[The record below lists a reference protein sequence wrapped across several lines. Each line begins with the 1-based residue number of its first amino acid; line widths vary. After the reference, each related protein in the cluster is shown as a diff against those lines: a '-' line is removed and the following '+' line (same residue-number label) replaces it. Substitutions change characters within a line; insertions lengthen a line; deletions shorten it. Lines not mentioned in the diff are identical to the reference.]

1 MIFCGLD
8 LIMPTSCKRKACQDN
23 PCSAMP
29 RDLHGPSP
37 PKLFRT
43 RYTTC
48 MDDAPVLLTIRELAR
63 RLGVTARRARAL
75 AASGR
80 VEGAVKVGRDWL
92 IPTATR
98 VAPGRRGPRPRAE
111 GATQLVLG
119 ESGQGQALK
128 QRRQRRFRELATQS
142 PHMVRGAAAFRLP
155 RQALHFEEPDL
166 SPDELL

>member
-1 MIFCGLD
+1 
-8 LIMPTSCKRKACQDN
+8 
-23 PCSAMP
+23 
-29 RDLHGPSP
+29 
-37 PKLFRT
+37 
-43 RYTTC
+43 
-48 MDDAPVLLTIRELAR
+48 MDDVPVLLTIRELAL

-92 IPTATR
+92 IPIATR
-98 VAPGRRGPRPRAE
+98 VAPGRRGPRARAAE

-119 ESGQGQALK
+119 ERGQGQALK
-128 QRRQRRFRELATQS
+128 RRRQRRFRELATQS
-142 PHMVRGAAAFRLP
+142 PRMVRGATAFRLP